1 MEPLRCWPRVW
12 CYLRTDPRFWAG
24 GCALFLFLFVATAAP
39 FIAPYDPLS
48 TAPARQFL
56 PPTIEHPIGTDLL
69 GRDVWSRLAW
79 GGRLSLV
86 AGAIAT
92 ALAVLPGSL
101 LGLSAGYVGGKID
114 SMLMRIVDMALAFP
128 TLLLALTIVSALGTG
143 LTSATLAVGCAG
155 VPRFARV
162 VRAATLSV
170 RYAPFIEAARTVG
183 CSPVRILL
191 RHIAPFVADTIIV
204 LGSLE
209 LGYALLNIGAL
220 SFLGLGA
227 QPPAPE
233 WGLML
238 TEGRAYLSVAP
249 WITAAP
255 GCAITL
261 TVLAVNLL
269 GDALRDALGLQVRD

>member
-12 CYLRTDPRFWAG
+12 CILRVDPRFRAG
-24 GCALFLFLFVATAAP
+24 SGILCLIVLIAVAAP
-39 FIAPYDPLS
+39 LTASYDPL
-48 TAPARQFL
+48 AAMPVRQL
-56 PPTIEHPIGTDLL
+56 QPPSIYHLAGTDLL

-79 GGRLSLV
+79 GGRLSLS
-86 AGAIAT
+86 AGAVAT
-92 ALAVLPGSL
+92 ALAVLPGSV
-101 LGLSAGYVGGKID
+101 LGLLSGYFGGKLD
-114 SMLMRIVDMALAFP
+114 SLLMRAVDVALAFP
-128 TLLLALTIVSALGTG
+128 TLLLALTIVTVLGPG
-143 LTSATLAVGCAG
+143 LAGATLAVGCAG
-155 VPRFARV
+155 IPRFTRV
-162 VRAATLSV
+162 VRAATLGV
-170 RYAPFIEAARTVG
+170 RYAPFIEAARTIG
-183 CSPVRILL
+183 CRPHRILL

-204 LGSLE
+204 LASLE

-269 GDALRDALGLQVRD
+269 GDALRDALGLQARD

>member
-24 GCALFLFLFVATAAP
+24 GCVVCLIVSMAATAP
-39 FIAPYDPLS
+39 LIAPYDPLT
-48 TAPARQFL
+48 TAPARQLL
-56 PPTIEHPIGTDLL
+56 PPSVDHPAGTDLL
-69 GRDVWSRLAW
+69 GRDVWSRLIW
-79 GGRLSLV
+79 GGRLSLT

-101 LGLSAGYVGGKID
+101 LGLLAGYVGGKID
-114 SMLMRIVDMALAFP
+114 SLLMRIVDMALAFP

-143 LTSATLAVGCAG
+143 LTSAALAVGCAG
-155 VPRFARV
+155 IPRFARV
-162 VRAATLSV
+162 VRAATLGV

-183 CSPVRILL
+183 CRPYRILL
-191 RHIAPFVADTIIV
+191 RHIAPFVADTVVV
-204 LGSLE
+204 LASLE

-227 QPPAPE
+227 QSPAPE